1 MVLSHIVFR
10 GCHANSPSRPL
21 NRAYWRCVYRPPL
34 RHLHKRRAVGCGAG
48 SGVWE
53 MSDPIILC
61 GSMFG
66 LGVRRHRKFES
77 SFPMM
82 APQCNHKGQDVRAY
96 YGQWGREAF
105 RSKNGGKDTLR
116 GTVERAPRDMGIDWM
131 NWSELTQAIPPAY
144 SEFIGLAFLNT
155 HRTDGA

>member
-53 MSDPIILC
+53 MSDWLDISTAPND
-61 GSMFG
+61 GTV
-66 LGVRRHRKFES
+66 VRVRQGDF
-77 SFPMM
+77 
-82 APQCNHKGQDVRAY
+82 APVHALQ
-96 YGQWGREAF
+96 
-105 RSKNGGKDTLR
+105 KNGRWTFIEYDH
-116 GTVERAPRDMGIDWM
+116 P
-131 NWSELTQAIPPAY
+131 LTQNLTHWRLDEKEPTPPLDNEHVA
-144 SEFIGLAFLNT
+144 
-155 HRTDGA
+155 DGCEQFDTTPPMETPRG